1 MRFGSRSQPTRGE
14 VALMVLFL
22 TAAGVGLL
30 LQITH
35 TARTVGALL
44 GACAVIANSVVILGH
59 ASRVNREEL
68 DQQAQLRAA
77 QRREQSQQ
85 LQGQPAAAVIRS
97 AASDL
102 ARGLVD
108 QSSEA
113 GRGGGQQR
121 TKGHAA
127 GGK

>member
-1 MRFGSRSQPTRGE
+1 
-14 VALMVLFL
+14 MVLFL

-35 TARTVGALL
+35 TARTGGALL
-44 GACAVIANSVVILGH
+44 GACAVIANSVVILRH
-59 ASRVNREEL
+59 ASRVNREES

-85 LQGQPAAAVIRS
+85 LQGQSAAAVVRS
-97 AASDL
+97 APSDL
-102 ARGLVD
+102 ARGPDD
-108 QSSEA
+108 QPSKVGPS
-113 GRGGGQQR
+113 GGQQQ
-121 TKGHAA
+121 TDGHAA